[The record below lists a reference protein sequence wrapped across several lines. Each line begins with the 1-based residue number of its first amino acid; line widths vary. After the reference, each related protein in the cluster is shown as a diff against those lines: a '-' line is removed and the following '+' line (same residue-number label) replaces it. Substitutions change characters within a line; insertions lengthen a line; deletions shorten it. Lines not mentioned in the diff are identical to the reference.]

1 MTLTKLKR
9 RTIRAVTAAAIA
21 WGLASPLSA
30 ADRQMILGLDAGEL
44 SSLDPAFT
52 ATGADEFIARQM
64 FNTLVSPADGT
75 MEVGIDQLQGEL
87 AESWTVS
94 EDSKTWTFKLKPGIK
109 WHKGYGEVSAE
120 DVKFSYERQM
130 DPETGGLFAS
140 NFNNIEEIVVVDP
153 LTVEFHLKEPSAFFH
168 VSALMPRFGGY
179 IVPKKAVE
187 ERGKDFGLDPIGSGP
202 FQFVS
207 YTSKQNVV
215 TERNPDY
222 WDGPASISGIEF
234 RYVPDGNA
242 RTIGLI
248 GGELD
253 MIEGVREPGWSEKL
267 ATQYPDAQLDIL
279 FPGSTQTVFL
289 NLTKPPLDKLEV
301 RQAIMHAL
309 DPAVWA
315 KTFGILHQQMYGV
328 SPQKFYGGLDADD
341 VPAELRY
348 AYDPERAKELLA
360 QAGFPDGVTIESIA
374 SERGDYK
381 TNTLLM
387 QDQLRKVGIDLQARF
402 VDHATYHEDSYK
414 DLNSVVTISTTQP
427 PNTITV
433 LRTFY
438 DSDAIVTRPASGR
451 NYSHYG
457 DEVGSIDD
465 MLAKAEVA
473 TDPAEQLQLLKDIQ
487 LQLLRDLP
495 VIPLQELGVV
505 WVRQPWVEL
514 PFEPLAGLGHY
525 SLANVE
531 LTK

>member
-1 MTLTKLKR
+1 MDPR
-9 RTIRAVTAAAIA
+9 RLRRRVIGAISAATIAL
-21 WGLASPLSA
+21 GLAGPLSA
-30 ADRQMILGLDAGEL
+30 AERTMVIGLDAGEL

-64 FNTLVSPADGT
+64 FNTLVAPADGT
-75 MEVGIDQLQGEL
+75 LDVGIDELKGEL

-94 EDSKTWTFKLKPGIK
+94 DDGTVWTFKLKPGIK
-109 WHKGYGEVSAE
+109 WQKGYGEVSAE

-130 DPETGGLFAS
+130 DPATGALFAS
-140 NFNNIEEIVVVDP
+140 NFNSIEEIVVVDP

-187 ERGKDFGLDPIGSGP
+187 ERGANFGLDPVGSGP

-222 WDGPASISGIEF
+222 WDGPATVTGIEF

-242 RTIGLI
+242 RTIGLV

-253 MIEGVREPGWSEKL
+253 LIEGVREPGWAEKL
-267 ATQYPDAQLDIL
+267 EKQYPDAKLDLL

-289 NLTKPPLDKLEV
+289 NLTKPPLDNLKV
-301 RQAIMHAL
+301 RQAIAHAL
-309 DPAVWA
+309 DRAVWA
-315 KTFGILHQQMYGV
+315 KAFGILHQPMYGI
-328 SPQKFYGGLDADD
+328 SPQQFYGGLDADS
-341 VPAELRY
+341 VPEELRY
-348 AYDPERAKELLA
+348 EYDPEISKRLLA
-360 QAGFPDGVTIESIA
+360 EGGYPDGVRIEAIA

-387 QDQLRKVGIDLQARF
+387 QDQLRKVGIDLDVRF

-457 DEVGSIDD
+457 DVVGSIDD
-465 MLAKAEVA
+465 ALAKAEVTA
-473 TDPAEQLQLLKDIQ
+473 DPAEQLQLLEDIQ

-495 VIPLQELGVV
+495 AIPLQGLGVI
-505 WVRQPWVEL
+505 WVRQPWVDL
-514 PFEPLAGLGHY
+514 PFEPTAGLGHY
-525 SLANVE
+525 SLADVE
-531 LTK
+531 LTQ